1 MKISKFDILDR
12 FTAGF
17 GMSGAIALL
26 LGGGFCLGGL
36 TATGIIR
43 AGEILSHA
51 APAYKKAMFYGA
63 VSSGAG
69 LFLIGAGAATSHL
82 RDKVGEEE
90 MERISTRYEEA
101 VRESESTRIKP
112 EDRQRTWSEWE
123 EYEEIKKFCRGCQF
137 YQGGGLCAL
146 FGESK
151 SGCSDRT
158 EKVSCI
164 NCKFYSGEELLP
176 CAVYPL
182 GLRQDCS
189 EWEPVETND

>member
-1 MKISKFDILDR
+1 MKITKFDILEG

-17 GMSGAIALL
+17 GISGAITLL

-36 TATGIIR
+36 TATGIIK

-63 VSSGAG
+63 VGSGAG
-69 LFLIGAGAATSHL
+69 LFLIGAGAAAAAI

-90 MERISTRYEEA
+90 MERITARYEEA
-101 VRESESTRIKP
+101 VQRSQVRP
-112 EDRQRTWSEWE
+112 ENKQRTWAEWQ
-123 EYEEIKKFCRGCQF
+123 EYEEIKKFRRGCQF
-137 YQGGGLCAL
+137 YRGGGLCAL
-146 FGESK
+146 YGESK

-158 EKVSCI
+158 EKVSCV
-164 NCKFYSGEELLP
+164 NCKFYSGEQLLP

-189 EWEPVETND
+189 EWQPNTED